1 MYCML
6 ITILLSMTNLNVEE
20 NQDQNGILNWQV
32 NLQNGKMIVILVIY

>member
-6 ITILLSMTNLNVEE
+6 ITMLLSMTNLNVEE